1 MVTICSLEGLWICP
15 FPWEKMFSQWPWIL
29 EREQCHQFSL
39 KCPLNSLDQ
48 VIFQGEYF
56 CFKYISML
64 NYYEN
69 CLPSS
74 LLTSLP
80 SLIPS
85 PHFSPRSPS
94 FFPSLQNIWNA
105 SLIFSSRCYVLL
117 DYIAVIEHPERN
129 KTPFQF
135 KVHYLLYLDSYSFTV
150 NNKNVLSINQNWLSY
165 YSKSN
170 SIL

>member
-1 MVTICSLEGLWICP
+1 MLSRFVKFPISMGKDVFSVALNFRKRTVPSVSLI
-15 FPWEKMFSQWPWIL
+15 
-29 EREQCHQFSL
+29 
-39 KCPLNSLDQ
+39 CPLNSLDQ

-85 PHFSPRSPS
+85 PHLS
-94 FFPSLQNIWNA
+94 FLPYKIFWNA
-105 SLIFSSRCYVLL
+105 SLIFSFRCYVLL
-117 DYIAVIEHPERN
+117 DYIAVTEHPERN

-150 NNKNVLSINQNWLSY
+150 SKKKVLSINQNWLSY